1 MSFASDILRQAIER
15 NSKAHAAH
23 LEKVAEQCEEMTDV
37 VRYPHRRRVD
47 QIKDAVEQIQSNPE
61 RSGDP

>member
-15 NSKAHAAH
+15 NNRAHEKH

-47 QIKDAVEQIQSNPE
+47 QIKDAVEQVKTLE
-61 RSGDP
+61 DP